1 MSPKNTTEKLV
12 ETEHFSFY
20 SDKLNLILTITDFW
34 TKTRKFQ
41 VNRMKYFDQ
50 KIEVFVFLS
59 YVEIEENDL

>member
-12 ETEHFSFY
+12 ETEHLSFY